1 MSYMT
6 KAVSLSIALA
16 IFTLAGIETLP
27 AQSNYGIPIPEPP
40 TEPIVLGTA
49 EVPSIQIIP
58 VATGLEH
65 PWGMAF
71 RDNGDILVT
80 ERDTGKLR
88 VIREGRLLA
97 ASIPGVPE
105 VYSGRLRAGLM
116 DITLHPED
124 DELVYL
130 TYSKPVEWEGEAGF
144 TVALARG
151 RLQAGELIG
160 IQDLFVADGLDLGI
174 AASRL
179 LLHERRGV
187 LRVRWHRRPRARP
200 SIALRKTTQAQRRR
214 VGSARQSIHPSP
226 WLPAGNLFDGASE
239 PDRPRFPSCDP

>member
-6 KAVSLSIALA
+6 QAVSLSIALA
-16 IFTLAGIETLP
+16 IFTLADIETLP

-71 RDNGDILVT
+71 RDNGDILIT

-151 RLQAGELIG
+151 RLQAGELTG

-179 LLHERRGV
+179 LFAPDGTLFMSVGGSYVFAGTGDLAQDPQSHYGKLLRLNEDGSV
-187 LRVRWHRRPRARP
+187 PPDNPFIHHPVSYTHLTLPTILRV
-200 SIALRKTTQAQRRR
+200 
-214 VGSARQSIHPSP
+214 
-226 WLPAGNLFDGASE
+226 
-239 PDRPRFPSCDP
+239 